1 RRDGAVFTSKYILR
15 KTPRDN
21 KPVPPQSFIDTVDDK
36 EITIETVIEDAPIFN
51 VRGKFEFPI
60 ITLTLPKSLWMAA
73 QLFDCQKS
81 YFNQTAALEYALY
94 T

>member
-1 RRDGAVFTSKYILR
+1 M
-15 KTPRDN
+15 
-21 KPVPPQSFIDTVDDK
+21 PPQSFIDTVDDE

-60 ITLTLPKSLWMAA
+60 VTLTLPKSLWMAA

-94 T
+94 TSNYSMPIVMGV